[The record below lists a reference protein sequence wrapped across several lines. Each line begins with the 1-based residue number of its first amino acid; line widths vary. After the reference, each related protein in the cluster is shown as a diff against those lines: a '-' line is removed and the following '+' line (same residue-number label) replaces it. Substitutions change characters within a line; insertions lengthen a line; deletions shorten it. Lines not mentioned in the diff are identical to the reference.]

1 MCHSEFSSYTASS
14 SFYILPTYLLILEEK
29 REGFLSGSQ
38 VVPRLWVH
46 DHVPHFY
53 SFLVPFGCC
62 VLMFGFRAPLSLG
75 KVSSVVAGESSPFG
89 GWWWCG
95 FVMLRKVEDALAP
108 ELLCDWRMNSL
119 SIWLPHG
126 RAETMVPFEHH
137 ISQSPKGQQNV
148 WELAHPNADYLH
160 CYPMYVNLCCWVDK
174 DVISDALPK

>member
-46 DHVPHFY
+46 DHVSHFY

-89 GWWWCG
+89 GW
-95 FVMLRKVEDALAP
+95 
-108 ELLCDWRMNSL
+108 
-119 SIWLPHG
+119 
-126 RAETMVPFEHH
+126 
-137 ISQSPKGQQNV
+137 
-148 WELAHPNADYLH
+148 
-160 CYPMYVNLCCWVDK
+160 
-174 DVISDALPK
+174 

>member
-46 DHVPHFY
+46 DHVSHFY

-75 KVSSVVAGESSPFG
+75 KVRSVRWLQENQAHSGAGDG
-89 GWWWCG
+89 
-95 FVMLRKVEDALAP
+95 VV
-108 ELLCDWRMNSL
+108 LLCF
-119 SIWLPHG
+119 G
-126 RAETMVPFEHH
+126 
-137 ISQSPKGQQNV
+137 K
-148 WELAHPNADYLH
+148 
-160 CYPMYVNLCCWVDK
+160 
-174 DVISDALPK
+174 